1 MARCFDRII
10 IFTNVAG
17 YIVGFADVAVQ
28 QQVVDNEFAQPQN
41 EDVQGVVLPVVGF
54 RKICRNGYHQD
65 VVVHN

>member
-1 MARCFDRII
+1 
-10 IFTNVAG
+10 VAG

-54 RKICRNGYHQD
+54 RKICRNGYHKD